1 MERFYTDENPSH
13 FPIELSCLR
22 IIKAKVSLNTAIHL
36 FEFNQDNNAVCNRC
50 YYAVFYAINAV
61 HALDTKSFSSHKM
74 ALGEF
79 NKNYIAK
86 DEVFSRSYGRKIYE
100 LQSRRHVSDYD
111 DYAVIPRDEL
121 AGHIEFAKDILK
133 DIEAYCR
140 RRVGEEI
147 WQKLYGGIARTY
159 LEESSE

>member
-1 MERFYTDENPSH
+1 MRSAVVAELRQAIEDTVHGNLDKSNSKLFGMGYT
-13 FPIELSCLR
+13 
-22 IIKAKVSLNTAIHL
+22 
-36 FEFNQDNNAVCNRC
+36 
-50 YYAVFYAINAV
+50 
-61 HALDTKSFSSHKM
+61 
-74 ALGEF
+74 
-79 NKNYIAK
+79 
-86 DEVFSRSYGRKIYE
+86 RSYGRKIYE

-121 AGHIEFAKDILK
+121 AGHIEFSKDILK

-140 RRVGEEI
+140 RRAGEEI